1 MDAKKNAW
9 VIGMLLLLA
18 TIAMEVREWSR
29 GEVELAARK
38 RHALISLLN
47 VAAALLLV
55 IGK

>member
-1 MDAKKNAW
+1 MDAKKIAW
-9 VIGMLLLLA
+9 MIGMLLLLA

-29 GEVELAARK
+29 GEVELVARK